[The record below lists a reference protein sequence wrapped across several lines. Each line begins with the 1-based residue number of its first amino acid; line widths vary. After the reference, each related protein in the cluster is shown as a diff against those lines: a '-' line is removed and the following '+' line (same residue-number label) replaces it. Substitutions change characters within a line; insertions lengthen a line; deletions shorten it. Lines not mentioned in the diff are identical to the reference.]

1 MSHELR
7 LKFRRMEARVLKA
20 FHKGFSM
27 LLAVTI
33 AAVLGILAGYAVYGV
48 YATGLLVLPSVVAIA
63 EVLLAVL
70 DFLFEFLAGDATYE
84 QAGVESSDGPFP
96 ERTANGSVPDGDG
109 GLPLAGLDD
118 RPSAP

>member
-7 LKFRRMEARVLKA
+7 LRFRRIEARTLTA

-27 LLAVTI
+27 LLAVAVATI
-33 AAVLGILAGYAVYGV
+33 LGILAGYAVYGT

-70 DFLFEFLAGDATYE
+70 DFLFEFLAGDVTYE
-84 QAGVESSDGPFP
+84 QAGVQPP
-96 ERTANGSVPDGDG
+96 AGSVARRADGADAPDVDV
-109 GLPLAGLDD
+109 
-118 RPSAP
+118 